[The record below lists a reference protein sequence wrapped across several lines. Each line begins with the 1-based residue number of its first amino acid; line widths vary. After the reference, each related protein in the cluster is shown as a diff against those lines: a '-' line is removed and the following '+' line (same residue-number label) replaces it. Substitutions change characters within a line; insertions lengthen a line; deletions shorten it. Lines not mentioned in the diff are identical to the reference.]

1 MATVKKNRLDV
12 ELVARQLTPSREK
25 AVALIMA
32 GEVLVDGQVAHK
44 ADKKVTAASN
54 IEIKERYPF
63 VSRGA
68 FKAKKAFEAFDI
80 DPAGMKALDIGIS
93 TGGFSDYMLQ
103 QGAEIVTG
111 VDVNIQQV
119 DFNLTKNPR
128 LRLVKKNARYLEKED
143 VGYEPDI
150 ITMDLS
156 FISITKIL
164 PQLAAFPG
172 ARVVSLIKPQFES
185 EKYKIGKGGI
195 VRDHS
200 QRIQILL
207 DLKHKIEA
215 LNFSVVGF
223 TDSGIR
229 GRKGNQEYFFLIEY
243 GVKAP
248 FDDKIIIDGTE
259 V

>member
-1 MATVKKNRLDV
+1 MGPLKKNRLDA
-12 ELVARQLTPSREK
+12 EMVARELAPSREK

-32 GEVLVDGQVAHK
+32 GEVLVDGQTAHK
-44 ADKKVTAASN
+44 ADKKVTADSA

-68 FKAKKAFEAFDI
+68 FKVKTAFEAFAI
-80 DPAGMKALDIGIS
+80 DPAGLKALDIGIS

-103 QGAEIVTG
+103 HGVEAVTG

-119 DFNLTKNPR
+119 DCNLAKNPR
-128 LRLVKKNARYLEKED
+128 LRLLKKNDRYLERED
-143 VGYEPDI
+143 VDYEPDL

-164 PQLAAFPG
+164 PRLTVFPG
-172 ARVVSLIKPQFES
+172 ARIVSLIKPQFES
-185 EKYKIGKGGI
+185 EKYKIGKGGV
-195 VRDHS
+195 VRDLN
-200 QRIQILL
+200 QRIEILL

-215 LNFSVVGF
+215 LGFAVVGF
-223 TDSGIR
+223 TDSGIK

-243 GVKAP
+243 GNKASI
-248 FDDKIIIDGTE
+248 DDTIISNETE
-259 V
+259 L

>member
-1 MATVKKNRLDV
+1 MVTVKKNRLDV
-12 ELVARQLTPSREK
+12 ELVARQLAPSREK
-25 AVALIMA
+25 AAALIMA
-32 GEVLVDGQVAHK
+32 GEVLVNGQVAHK
-44 ADKKVTAASN
+44 ADKKVTAESAV
-54 IEIKERYPF
+54 EIKEKYPF

-68 FKAKKAFEAFDI
+68 FKAKKAFEAFGI
-80 DPAGMKALDIGIS
+80 DPSGLKTLDIGIS

-103 QGAEIVTG
+103 QGAEFVTG

-119 DFNLTKNPR
+119 DFNLSKNPR
-128 LRLVKKNARYLEKED
+128 LRLVKKNARFLEKED
-143 VGYEPDI
+143 VGYDPAI

-164 PQLAAFPG
+164 PQLKVFPG
-172 ARVVSLIKPQFES
+172 ARIVSLIKPQFES

-195 VRDHS
+195 VRDRS

-215 LNFSVVGF
+215 LRFSVVGF

-243 GVKAP
+243 GGKP
-248 FDDKIIIDGTE
+248 SINDKIIVDGTE

>member
-1 MATVKKNRLDV
+1 MAAIKKNRLDA
-12 ELVARQLTPSREK
+12 ELVVRQLAPSREK
-25 AVALIMA
+25 AVALVMA
-32 GEVLVDGQVAHK
+32 GEVLVDGQMAHK
-44 ADKKVTAASN
+44 ADKKVTAESK
-54 IEIKERYPF
+54 IEIKEKYPF

-68 FKAKKAFEAFDI
+68 FKAKKAFESFAI
-80 DPAGMKALDIGIS
+80 DPSGLKALDIGIS

-103 QGAEIVTG
+103 NGAEAVTG

-128 LRLVKKNARYLEKED
+128 LRLVKKNARYLEKTD
-143 VGYEPDI
+143 VEYEPDI

-156 FISITKIL
+156 FISIIKIL
-164 PQLAAFPG
+164 PQLTAFPA
-172 ARVVSLIKPQFES
+172 ARIVSLIKPQFES

-195 VRDHS
+195 VRDRS

-215 LNFSVVGF
+215 LGFAVKGF

-229 GRKGNQEYFFLIEY
+229 GRKGNQEYFFLMEY
-243 GVKAP
+243 GNKTT

-259 V
+259 I